1 MVPARPGASLAR
13 PGAASRPRSSQ
24 RLVRVEGGQ
33 ASRLSASPSGSIP
46 PSRPQASPYVPWDAL
61 PRRELPGRRRR
72 IRILLSEGA
81 STSAREAVTALGLAG
96 HAVEVCDPDP
106 HCLGRLSRLVTRFH
120 RCPGLGRDPAGYLA
134 FVTGLL
140 ATGRFDVLLPIHEQG
155 FLFAR
160 ALDRIRPLAA
170 VALPAFEAYARVHD
184 KAAFSR
190 LLDELGL
197 PQPRTRILAGRD
209 GLGAEPFPFVLK
221 AAIGTASRGTWIVRG
236 PADLAAPMRDF
247 EAMGGA
253 GNALLVQDFAAGAV
267 EHAQAVF
274 CEGRL
279 VGFHAWRQV
288 TRGAGGGDALKE
300 SIRQPLVRAHMERI
314 GARLAW
320 HGALSLDYIADAATG
335 TPLYI
340 DGNPRLVE
348 PMGAALAGLDLL
360 GLLLRVSCGER
371 PAPAPESRAGV
382 RSHMAI
388 QALLGHMLDGGTRAT
403 LIREIGRLLA
413 KSGPYADSREELTPV
428 RLDWPS
434 ALPAV
439 VTALW
444 LLADPRAA
452 HYLPRKGWGTHLL
465 NPDSVTAI
473 RRMGSK
479 LSQAPA

>member
-1 MVPARPGASLAR
+1 
-13 PGAASRPRSSQ
+13 
-24 RLVRVEGGQ
+24 
-33 ASRLSASPSGSIP
+33 
-46 PSRPQASPYVPWDAL
+46 
-61 PRRELPGRRRR
+61 
-72 IRILLSEGA
+72 
-81 STSAREAVTALGLAG
+81 
-96 HAVEVCDPDP
+96 VCDPDP
-106 HCLGRLSRLVTRFH
+106 HCLGRLSRLVARFH

-160 ALDRIRPLAA
+160 AHDRIRPLAA

-197 PQPRTRILAGRD
+197 PQPRTRIVDETGALH
-209 GLGAEPFPFVLK
+209 AEPFPFVLK

-236 PADLAAPMRDF
+236 AADLAAARRDV

-253 GNALLVQDFAAGAV
+253 GNGLLVQDLAPGAV
-267 EHAQAVF
+267 EHAQGVF

-288 TRGAGGGDALKE
+288 ARGAGGGDAVKE
-300 SIRQPLVRAHMERI
+300 SIRQPLVRGHMEAI

-320 HGALSLDYIADAATG
+320 HGALSLDYILDAATG

-348 PMGAALAGLDLL
+348 PMGAAFAGLDLMD
-360 GLLLRVSCGER
+360 LLLRVSRGER
-371 PAPAPESRAGV
+371 PDPVAEGREGV
-382 RSHMAI
+382 RTHMAI
-388 QALLGHMLDGGTRAT
+388 QALLGHILAGGTRAT
-403 LIREIGRLLA
+403 LVREIGRLLT
-413 KSGPYADSREELTPV
+413 KSGPYAGSREELTPV

-434 ALPAV
+434 AVPAA

-465 NPDSVTAI
+465 NPDSVRTI
-473 RRMGSK
+473 RHMGCDTGPDMGPDMGAK
-479 LSQAPA
+479 LSRAAA